1 MRIFVLLNKREYHRN
16 LSKSSISMQH
26 LDLVGSSSVR
36 SGFMVSYHVYLVNK
50 FDFEDPLI
58 HRKHR

>member
-1 MRIFVLLNKREYHRN
+1 
-16 LSKSSISMQH
+16 MQH
-26 LDLVGSSSVR
+26 LDLVGSSSVQ

-58 HRKHR
+58 HRNTDDEIEDNGILLVYRMEILLCL